1 MKNIILVSIAT
12 AALATSASG
21 QSLLLNPGQSYVFS
35 FDASSLPR
43 PVASPF
49 GNVIFGSYGLVANG
63 GGNIGC
69 HWLVEMFENNLSEAP
84 IFVFQQ
90 DRSEDCSQQPIV
102 GGAWQDLQG
111 VVRVTALGQTLVSP
125 MEVEINV
132 PSANGPLYYN
142 GYIQPVP
149 EPNAVALLAVG
160 SAVGLFFYGRR
171 RNRIPSAMRCSEP
184 GPRVQVSIHASRGPG
199 R

>member
-1 MKNIILVSIAT
+1 MKTFTLISIA
-12 AALATSASG
+12 AGALATSVSG

-35 FDASSLPR
+35 FDASSLPA

-49 GNVIFGSYGLVANG
+49 GNAIFGSYDLVANG
-63 GGNIGC
+63 GGNMGC
-69 HWLVEMFENNLSEAP
+69 HWLVEMFENNLTEAP
-84 IFVFQQ
+84 ILVFEQEQ
-90 DRSEDCSQQPIV
+90 SEDCSLQPIV

-111 VVRVTALGQTLVSP
+111 VVRVTAISQTLVSP
-125 MEVEINV
+125 MEVEINA

-142 GYIQPVP
+142 GFIQPVP

-171 RNRIPSAMRCSEP
+171 RNRIPSA
-184 GPRVQVSIHASRGPG
+184 
-199 R
+199 